1 MGGMASGLAHEIN
14 QPLSACGAYL
24 ATARRLAE
32 MRPEARPANIE
43 EVLDSAVEQN
53 LRAGEIVRNLRDF
66 IMRGE
71 PNRAYLSLHNLIGD
85 ALHIATTVEG
95 EASCEISLQ
104 LDAKSDPIFTDKV
117 LIKQVLVNLIRNAV
131 KAMSVLTERR
141 LTISFSN
148 IDDGSIRIDGADTGN
163 GFAEAVKS
171 DLFEPFMTTKADG
184 MGIGL
189 AICRAAIEAHQGA
202 IWTESNPGGGAVFSF
217 ALPLAKQ
224 ESDV

>member
-1 MGGMASGLAHEIN
+1 MASGLAHEID

-66 IMRGE
+66 TMRGE
-71 PNRAYLSLHNLIGD
+71 PNRAYLSLHHLIGD
-85 ALHIATTVEG
+85 ALHIATTVQGEG
-95 EASCEISLQ
+95 SCEISLQ
-104 LDAKSDPIFTDKV
+104 LDAKSDPIFADKV
-117 LIKQVLVNLIRNAV
+117 QIKQVIVNLIRNAV
-131 KAMSVLTERR
+131 EAMSVLTERR
-141 LTISFSN
+141 LTISFSK
-148 IDDGSIRIDGADTGN
+148 IDDGSIRIDVADTGD
-163 GFAEAVKS
+163 GFVEALNS

-189 AICRAAIEAHQGA
+189 AICCAAIEAHQGA
-202 IWTESNPGGGAVFSF
+202 IWTESNPGGGAVFNF

>member
-1 MGGMASGLAHEIN
+1 MWR
-14 QPLSACGAYL
+14 LSRDGAAAGRD
-24 ATARRLAE
+24 ATRSA
-32 MRPEARPANIE
+32 PANIE

-71 PNRAYLSLHNLIGD
+71 PNRAYLSLHNLVGD

-202 IWTESNPGGGAVFSF
+202 ILTESNPGGGAVFSF